1 MKSSNC
7 FLKYYDLFLTTVIFS
22 CQNAEPL
29 YKKEAALSDA
39 EKKALAKE
47 LVYGGFNY
55 HQGTSAHQFQLFEA
69 NKYDT
74 TFSEIH
80 RELGIPYLKRGI
92 AHTFYPHFQ
101 KVIEYDALNWQG
113 WRGYNY
119 LFFYRDYERALHDF
133 MEMDKL
139 TPGVVDY
146 PQALNIDYLKA
157 ICYLKMGDHQNAI
170 HFFDKQINYEIQ
182 STGIEYME
190 PISFLY
196 RGIAH
201 WETGDF
207 EKAKNSFKTALAND
221 RKNADA
227 AFWLAK
233 YWQKTGNKKKAR
245 KMVEIAK
252 GFFLNGYDIKR
263 PYVEAF
269 YQTYLADIE
278 ELEKE
283 LDSS

>member
-1 MKSSNC
+1 MS
-7 FLKYYDLFLTTVIFS
+7 
-22 CQNAEPL
+22 
-29 YKKEAALSDA
+29 LSEA
-39 EKKALAKE
+39 EKKELTKK

-101 KVIEYDALNWQG
+101 KVIQYDVLNWQG

-119 LFFYRDYERALHDF
+119 LFFYRDYERALQDF
-133 MEMDKL
+133 IEMDNL
-139 TPGVVDY
+139 TPGVVDH

-157 ICYLKMGDHQNAI
+157 ICYLKMGDHQNALQ
-170 HFFDKQINYEIQ
+170 FFNKQIKYEME
-182 STGIEYME
+182 SVGVEYME
-190 PISFLY
+190 PVSFLY
-196 RGIAH
+196 RGIAY
-201 WETGDF
+201 WEIGEF
-207 EKAKNSFKTALAND
+207 AKAKRSFEMALEND

-233 YWQKTGNKKKAR
+233 YWLQAGNQKKA
-245 KMVEIAK
+245 KEMIAIAK
-252 GFFLNGYDIKR
+252 DFSIKGYDLRR

-278 ELEKE
+278 EFATE
-283 LDSS
+283 LGKL